1 MEQIPYTWLFIAAG
15 AIWLIRLYMQGGKYR
30 KSTTAMGKVVIVTGA
45 NTGIGKET
53 ARELAKRGATIYM
66 ACRDM
71 EKCEKARQELIKD
84 TCNRNIFGMQLDLAS
99 LKSIKDFADNYKK
112 IESRLD
118 ILINNAGIMHCPR
131 MVTQDGFEMQI
142 GVNHLGHF
150 YLTNLLLD
158 LLKKSAP
165 SRIVVLSSL
174 AHKMG
179 PFKNNDFL
187 SERSYSPSK
196 VYSHSKIANI
206 LFAREL
212 AKRLQGTKVTINSL
226 HPGVV
231 ESELMRHHT
240 IIENPLFRPIATALK
255 WPFFK
260 TTPNGAQT
268 TIYAALDPDLELVS
282 GAYFADCK
290 PKKTA
295 AVARDDDLAKW
306 LWDESERLINLKLIQ
321 LGLNEN

>member
-15 AIWLIRLYMQGGKYR
+15 AIWFIRLYMQGGKYR
-30 KSTTAMGKVVIVTGA
+30 KSTTAMGKVVIITGA

-84 TCNRNIFGMQLDLAS
+84 TCNKNIFGMKLDLAS
-99 LKSIKDFADNYKK
+99 LKSIKDFVDNFKK

-174 AHKMG
+174 AHKFG
-179 PFKNNDFL
+179 PFKKNDFL
-187 SERSYSPSK
+187 SEHSYSPSK

-206 LFAREL
+206 LFAHEL

-240 IIENPLFRPIATALK
+240 IINNAVFRPVATVLK

-260 TTPNGAQT
+260 TTSNGAQT

-282 GAYFADCK
+282 GAYFADCQ
-290 PKKTA
+290 PKKTTT
-295 AVARDDDLAKW
+295 VARDDNLAKW

-321 LGLNEN
+321 LGINEN

>member
-1 MEQIPYTWLFIAAG
+1 
-15 AIWLIRLYMQGGKYR
+15 
-30 KSTTAMGKVVIVTGA
+30 
-45 NTGIGKET
+45 
-53 ARELAKRGATIYM
+53 
-66 ACRDM
+66 
-71 EKCEKARQELIKD
+71 
-84 TCNRNIFGMQLDLAS
+84 
-99 LKSIKDFADNYKK
+99 
-112 IESRLD
+112 
-118 ILINNAGIMHCPR
+118 MHCPR

-158 LLKKSAP
+158 LLKVFIVQLLVKKCYSTKFNILILKKSAP

-240 IIENPLFRPIATALK
+240 IIENPLFR
-255 WPFFK
+255 
-260 TTPNGAQT
+260 
-268 TIYAALDPDLELVS
+268 YV
-282 GAYFADCK
+282 
-290 PKKTA
+290 
-295 AVARDDDLAKW
+295 
-306 LWDESERLINLKLIQ
+306 
-321 LGLNEN
+321 